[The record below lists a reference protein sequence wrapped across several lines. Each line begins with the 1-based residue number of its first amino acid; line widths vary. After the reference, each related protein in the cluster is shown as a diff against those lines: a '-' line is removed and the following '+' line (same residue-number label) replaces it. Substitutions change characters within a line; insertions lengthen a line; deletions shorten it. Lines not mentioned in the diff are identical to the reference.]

1 MPIFI
6 VFFAVFM
13 YFIYKKL
20 PLATSSEAMVY
31 LKHGKHFKRDLQ
43 KVVGEDIEQM

>member
-31 LKHGKHFKRDLQ
+31 LKHGKHFKRGIA
-43 KVVGEDIEQM
+43 VIIH